1 MGRIRILNIITRLEQ
16 GGAPLSVLEMIG
28 RLSSSRYD
36 VVLAAGQTDD
46 PDLDLTE
53 AARNRG
59 LQLCVIPA
67 LRRTIHPLRDLLAFC
82 QIVRAI
88 RAGRYHLIHTHTSKA
103 GLLGRLA
110 ARFCGIAAVVH
121 SPHGTVLEG
130 YFGPLT
136 TRFFALLERLAALW
150 ADRIICLTEMEIGQ
164 YLRVRIGRRSQYTHI
179 YNGIDVEAFAGRAS
193 DRTAL
198 RTALGLAA
206 DHLVCI
212 TVGRLVPVKGH
223 ADLLHAFRMA
233 VTACP
238 QLRLVIVGEGLL
250 RPQLEDLS
258 ANLGLDQRVMFLG
271 WRNDTAELLG
281 ASDIFILSSHNEGL
295 GLVLVEA
302 MARCLPVV
310 ATAVGGVPE
319 VVRHNRTGILV
330 APCAPEAMARA
341 IQALAADVERRR
353 RMGRAGYERARAHFS
368 IDDTVRRTEQLYR
381 TLIGT
386 RP

>member
-28 RLSSSRYD
+28 RLSPSRYD

-46 PDLDLTE
+46 PDLDLTDG
-53 AARNRG
+53 ARNRG
-59 LQLCVIPA
+59 IQLCAIPA
-67 LRRTIHPLRDLLAFC
+67 LRRNIHPLRDLLAFC
-82 QIVRAI
+82 HIVRTI
-88 RAGRYHLIHTHTSKA
+88 RAGRYHLVHTHTSKA

-110 ARFCGIAAVVH
+110 ARFCGVSAVVH

-130 YFGPLT
+130 YFGPLA
-136 TRFFALLERLAALW
+136 TRFFALLERLAALC

-179 YNGIDVEAFAGRAS
+179 YNGIDVDAFAGRTS
-193 DRTAL
+193 DRTAV
-198 RTALGLAA
+198 RSALGLAD
-206 DHLVCI
+206 DHLICI
-212 TVGRLVPVKGH
+212 TIGRLVPVKGH

-233 VTACP
+233 VTECP
-238 QLRLVIVGEGLL
+238 QLRLLIVGEGIL
-250 RPQLEDLS
+250 RTQLEALS
-258 ANLGLDQRVMFLG
+258 AHLGIDRKIVFLG

-330 APCAPEAMARA
+330 APHATKAIARGV
-341 IQALAADVERRR
+341 QNLAADAERRR
-353 RMGRAGYERARAHFS
+353 RMGLAGYERARAHFS
-368 IDDTVRRTEQLYR
+368 IDATVRRTEQLYCE
-381 TLIGT
+381 LMGC